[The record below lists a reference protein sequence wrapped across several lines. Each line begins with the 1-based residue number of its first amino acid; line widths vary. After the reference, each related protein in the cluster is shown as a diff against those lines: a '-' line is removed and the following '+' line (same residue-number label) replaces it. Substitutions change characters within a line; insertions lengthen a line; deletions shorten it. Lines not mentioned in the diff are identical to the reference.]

1 MQVGICLQETSMRIL
16 LIQPDSNKTAIGF
29 KRLARPEPL
38 ALETV
43 AGTVPQ
49 HEVRILDMRSDS
61 NLVETLQEFQPDLV
75 GTTGFTAEVPHA
87 REVCRTAKQTLPGVR
102 VVVGGHHAS
111 MSPVEFDT
119 HDVDY
124 VVIGEAEESFPRLLE
139 AIEGGAH
146 PSNVPGIAYRE
157 NGKLI
162 HTPPSVPLKD
172 LDKIPMPRRDLVE
185 SYRPGYFFRF
195 WDNVYTIET
204 TRGCPYKCK
213 FCSVWRFFGGKVRF
227 KSPERVVAEVE
238 SLPADCDYFCV
249 VDDNFLASM
258 PRTRKIVQLME
269 ERSIHKKFWI
279 QGRAD
284 AMVRDPKG
292 MEMLAKAGLSTV
304 LMGLEAYREEELDQF
319 NKGKDASVATNDRAI
334 DIMHDNGIDIW
345 GAFLIDPEWEERDFE
360 GLIEYV
366 KKKRIQ
372 FLQFTILTPLPG
384 TQLYEDKKHLI
395 KAGWEKFDFFHSV
408 LPTKLPP
415 ERFYEQMANLYRET
429 VMSFSQ
435 LREMIRQGRIPRK
448 GLQRAK
454 DMLAQVSDPSSY
466 LDSTQMDLG
475 ARIWAHLSEA
485 QAALERLQAEMGT
498 VQVELGAR
506 LQLQLEDVQ
515 EQLGQLQSEVWALQG
530 ELGSQWQSRLGA
542 AQRQVEGMQQELGQR
557 LRSPLEGLQ
566 ADVREALHLRVEGL
580 QAELQGLRVE
590 IGGRIQQRLDVLQPR
605 QSNRPIIL

>member
-1 MQVGICLQETSMRIL
+1 MRIL

-49 HEVRILDMRSDS
+49 HEVRILDMRADPD
-61 NLVETLQEFQPDLV
+61 LVGALTEFQPDLV

-87 REVCRTAKQTLPGVR
+87 QEICRTAKATLPGVR

-111 MSPVEFDT
+111 MSMAEFDT
-119 HDVDY
+119 PDVDY
-124 VVIGEAEESFPRLLE
+124 VVIGEAEHSFPHLVE
-139 AIEGGAH
+139 TIETGEH

-157 NGKLI
+157 NDQLV

-172 LDKIPMPRRDLVE
+172 LDQVPWPRRDLVE
-185 SYRPGYFFRF
+185 TYRPGYFFRF

-238 SLPADCDYFCV
+238 ALPSDCDYFCI

-258 PRTRKIVQLME
+258 PRTHKIVDLME
-269 ERSIHKKFWI
+269 ERNIHKKFWI

-284 AMVRDPKG
+284 AMVRDPGG
-292 MEMLAKAGLSTV
+292 MEKLAKAGLSTV

-319 NKGKDASVATNDRAI
+319 NKGKDASIAVNDRAI
-334 DIMHDNGIDIW
+334 EIMHANGIDIW
-345 GAFLIDPEWEERDFE
+345 GAFLIDPDWEERDFE

-415 ERFYEQMANLYRET
+415 ERFYEQMANLYKET

-435 LREMIRQGRIPRK
+435 LKEMIRQGRIPRK

-475 ARIWAHLSEA
+475 TRIWAHLSEA
-485 QAALERLQAEMGT
+485 QAALERLQADMGT
-498 VQVELGAR
+498 VQLELGTR
-506 LQLQLEDVQ
+506 LQLQLEEVQ
-515 EQLGQLQSEVWALQG
+515 NQLVLLQSEVWVLQA
-530 ELGSQWQSRLGA
+530 ELGNQWQSRLRI
-542 AQRQVEGMQQELGQR
+542 AQWQVEAIQEEVGQR

-566 ADVREALHLRVEGL
+566 SDVRDALHLRVEGL
-580 QAELQGLRVE
+580 QVELQGLRVE
-590 IGGRIQQRLDVLQPR
+590 IAGRIQHRFDILQPR
-605 QSNRPIIL
+605 HSNRLVIP